1 MRKRQRLVFIL
12 FMLICVAVAAALSGY
27 ALRDNL
33 SLFMSPREVIAAQ
46 QQNDA
51 KVAVAKVFRLGG
63 FVKTGSVNPRSDDLS
78 VTFVITD
85 HQADIAVSYS
95 GVLPDLF
102 REQQG
107 VIVTGAFDARGVFQ
121 ATQLLAKHDEN
132 YMPPELSRDLD
143 NSGLTPEEIEK
154 LRQQGN
160 P

>member
-12 FMLICVAVAAALSGY
+12 FMLICVATAAGLSGY

-33 SLFMSPREVIAAQ
+33 SLFMSPRDVIAAQ
-46 QQNDA
+46 QINDG
-51 KVAVAKVFRLGG
+51 AVATGKVFRLGG
-63 FVKTGSVNPRSDDLS
+63 FVKLGSISPRGDDLS

-85 HQADIAVSYS
+85 HQADVAVSYK

-102 REQQG
+102 REEQG
-107 VIVTGAFDARGVFQ
+107 VIVTGAFDTRGVFQ
-121 ATQLLAKHDEN
+121 AVELLAKHDEN

-143 NSGLTPEEIEK
+143 NSGLTPAEIEK

-160 P
+160 Q